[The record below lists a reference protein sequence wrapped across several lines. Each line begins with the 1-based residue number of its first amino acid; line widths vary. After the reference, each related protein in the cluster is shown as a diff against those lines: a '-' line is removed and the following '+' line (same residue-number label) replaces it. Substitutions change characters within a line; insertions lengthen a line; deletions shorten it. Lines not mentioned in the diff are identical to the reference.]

1 MDSVINRILN
11 YTTTAQQQG
20 CELLTRYDD
29 PYNPIEIW
37 VKKDKY
43 EKEAE
48 KLLQK
53 INLLS
58 KKIFDEELKN
68 AIVGYH
74 YKSVKIIERK
84 IKNTNDIKEKE
95 KLEKILQE
103 RKEAEENFEEY
114 INKKYPVKFF
124 RVFSNINGVF
134 TEDKIQLGNFKV
146 YNFKKNKKKIE
157 KSFFKK
163 PSENFWSMKNYNYI
177 LETLVEA
184 RDQEMAYIL
193 ANEKNET
200 FLDLLAL
207 ISIIENQ
214 YYNCSI
220 GAIQEVGTIK
230 MNAAT
235 DKTLFSFEDFL
246 LEKNSALD
254 LKIIKK
260 NKIFKKLIKI
270 MSRKNLNELEEKI
283 LVAIGWI
290 RDSLGEE
297 KNSSA
302 LLKSMIALESLFYF
316 KADNFMAPST
326 THIISEAVLLILG
339 KNLQQRLEIEKQVKK
354 LYGKRSSVTHSGKA
368 RIEKEDCNNLRK
380 IAVNVIIEFL
390 LSKKYRNITKI
401 DELNKYLKN
410 IKYR

>member
-1 MDSVINRILN
+1 MNSAINRILN

-20 CELLTRYDD
+20 YEFLTRYDD

-43 EKEAE
+43 EEEYE

-53 INLLS
+53 INFLS
-58 KKIFDEELKN
+58 KKVFDEELKN
-68 AIVGYH
+68 VIVGHH
-74 YKSVKIIERK
+74 YKSVKIFEEK
-84 IKNTNDIKEKE
+84 IKNANDINEKE

-134 TEDKIQLGNFKV
+134 TESKIQLGNFKV
-146 YNFKKNKKKIE
+146 YNFKKNKEKIE

-163 PSENFWSMKNYNYI
+163 PSENFWSIKNYNYI

-193 ANEKNET
+193 ANKKNET

-220 GAIQEVGTIK
+220 GAIQEVETIK
-230 MNAAT
+230 MNAVT

-246 LEKNSALD
+246 LEKN
-254 LKIIKK
+254 
-260 NKIFKKLIKI
+260 
-270 MSRKNLNELEEKI
+270 
-283 LVAIGWI
+283 
-290 RDSLGEE
+290 
-297 KNSSA
+297 
-302 LLKSMIALESLFYF
+302 LL
-316 KADNFMAPST
+316 
-326 THIISEAVLLILG
+326 
-339 KNLQQRLEIEKQVKK
+339 
-354 LYGKRSSVTHSGKA
+354 
-368 RIEKEDCNNLRK
+368 
-380 IAVNVIIEFL
+380 
-390 LSKKYRNITKI
+390 
-401 DELNKYLKN
+401 
-410 IKYR
+410 

>member
-1 MDSVINRILN
+1 MDSIIHRILS
-11 YTTTAQQQG
+11 YTDKVQQEG
-20 CELLTRYDD
+20 YEFLTRYDD

-43 EKEAE
+43 EKEAK

-68 AIVGYH
+68 IIVGYH
-74 YKSVKIIERK
+74 YKSVKIFERK

-163 PSENFWSMKNYNYI
+163 PSENFWSIKNYNYI

-246 LEKNSALD
+246 LEKNFVLD
-254 LKIIKK
+254 LKMIKK
-260 NKIFKKLIKI
+260 NKIFKRLIKI
-270 MSRKNLNELEEKI
+270 MSRKNLNEFEDKI

-290 RDSLGEE
+290 RDSLVEE

-302 LLKSMIALESLFYF
+302 LLKAMISLETLFCF
-316 KADNFMAPST
+316 DDGSKPGI
-326 THIISEAVLLILG
+326 THIISESVLLILG

-368 RIEKEDCNNLRK
+368 RIEKEDCDNLRK

>member
-1 MDSVINRILN
+1 MRKKLKN
-11 YTTTAQQQG
+11 Y
-20 CELLTRYDD
+20 Y
-29 PYNPIEIW
+29 
-37 VKKDKY
+37 
-43 EKEAE
+43 
-48 KLLQK
+48 K

-68 AIVGYH
+68 IIVGYH
-74 YKSVKIIERK
+74 YKSVKIFERK

-163 PSENFWSMKNYNYI
+163 PSENFWSIKNYNYI

-246 LEKNSALD
+246 LEKNFVLD
-254 LKIIKK
+254 LKMIKK
-260 NKIFKKLIKI
+260 NKIFKRLIKI
-270 MSRKNLNELEEKI
+270 MSRKNLNEFEDKI

-290 RDSLGEE
+290 RDSLVEE

-302 LLKSMIALESLFYF
+302 LLKAMISLETLFCF
-316 KADNFMAPST
+316 DDGSKPGI
-326 THIISEAVLLILG
+326 THIISESVLLILG

-368 RIEKEDCNNLRK
+368 RIEKEDCDNLRK